1 MLLFSLR
8 SNGFGLT
15 LGVDDNQILTRKSA
29 NSPNKA
35 QPHMGKLLL
44 SDAVMGIQ
52 PIGADLCNFEE
63 YSL

>member
-1 MLLFSLR
+1 MVFLW
-8 SNGFGLT
+8 FGRA
-15 LGVDDNQILTRKSA
+15 LGVDDNQMLTRKSA